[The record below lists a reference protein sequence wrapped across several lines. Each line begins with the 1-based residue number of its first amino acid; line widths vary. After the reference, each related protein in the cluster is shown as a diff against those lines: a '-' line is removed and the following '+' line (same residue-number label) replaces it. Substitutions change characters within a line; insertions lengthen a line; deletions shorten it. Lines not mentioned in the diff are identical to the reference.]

1 MGVDARTQALSEL
14 VLPALTNSNLST
26 PRLEELV
33 WHRLLVGDHPVDVVS
48 QVHLAMKDW
57 PEGKDK
63 AKLHASKLADF
74 FIVHGALT
82 PSAPSTD

>member
-1 MGVDARTQALSEL
+1 MDVDARTQALSEL
-14 VLPALTNSNLST
+14 VLPTLTNSNLST

-57 PEGKDK
+57 PEGKDE

-82 PSAPSTD
+82 PSGPSTD